1 MRNRNKFSSNAA
13 ERVRTTKKEEDRLNI
28 FGRQIIRFCGPVR
41 VGEDMYRKMYNREVE
56 ETLNVETIVRKIE
69 RIKWLGLINKRK

>member
-1 MRNRNKFSSNAA
+1 
-13 ERVRTTKKEEDRLNI
+13 
-28 FGRQIIRFCGPVR
+28 
-41 VGEDMYRKMYNREVE
+41 MYRKMYNREVA